1 MSAVHCLLS
10 TRERARAARWAREQ
24 PEPNSPK
31 TKGINCG
38 TSFKKNALTA
48 ATKHERITVPSFRT
62 LHRACRSLRDECDVA
77 CDFHERRNGCPAPR
91 ASRGWRWRAS
101 RRYSGAAA
109 AGEAAQDGHGQASP
123 GCRGGS
129 GHHNHGSSSEGCS
142 TERCGALKRGS
153 SSKRCSTQDC
163 SSRTSFQCCCSQGCN
178 STLQHHQQA
187 EKGKGRQ
194 AETDEGRR
202 SSRYAHLAR
211 HYHVHPRVGRA
222 DRDSLAAYAA

>member
-1 MSAVHCLLS
+1 MPPKITKKGVTAHRQDEYGGRQPALFRIFVPCTGLS
-10 TRERARAARWAREQ
+10 QPSRRA
-24 PEPNSPK
+24 
-31 TKGINCG
+31 
-38 TSFKKNALTA
+38 
-48 ATKHERITVPSFRT
+48 
-62 LHRACRSLRDECDVA
+62 CDVA
-77 CDFHERRNGCPAPR
+77 CDAMSRRNGCPAPP

-123 GCRGGS
+123 GGRGGS

-142 TERCGALKRGS
+142 T
-153 SSKRCSTQDC
+153 QDC
-163 SSRTSFQCCCSQGCN
+163 SSRTSFQCCCSHGCN

-211 HYHVHPRVGRA
+211 RYHVHPRVGRA